1 MKPAKSLL
9 VFLLLAAFLLPG
21 CGKKELDAD
30 TLALAEACD
39 AVCHVRPLAER
50 YQPNAQFPDE
60 PYKRLMECL
69 VTADYR
75 GNLSEEGTDLSHA
88 SSRYIY
94 VLVDKAWL
102 EGFLEDPTGLTLFLD
117 RSDKAYHDHAV
128 FVPHGE
134 NGLQVD
140 EPGQA
145 GLQREKLLRAWGK
158 SHPAAPLENATFP
171 VTWGNLAFDFR
182 APDPLF

>member
-1 MKPAKSLL
+1 MKTACFLL
-9 VFLLLAAFLLPG
+9 TLLLLASLFLPG
-21 CGKKELDAD
+21 CQKKSLDAE

-39 AVCHVRPLAER
+39 AACHVRPLAER

-102 EGFLEDPTGLTLFLD
+102 EDFLEDPTGLLLFLD
-117 RSDKAYHDHAV
+117 RSDKTYHDHAV

-134 NGLQVD
+134 SGLQID
-140 EPGQA
+140 APGKA
-145 GLQREKLLRAWGK
+145 GLAREELLRSWGK
-158 SHPAAPLENATFP
+158 EHPAAPLENATFP

-182 APDPLF
+182 AHDPL

>member
-1 MKPAKSLL
+1 MKTACFLL
-9 VFLLLAAFLLPG
+9 TLLLLASLFLPG
-21 CGKKELDAD
+21 CQKKSLDAE

-39 AVCHVRPLAER
+39 AACHVRPLAER

-94 VLVDKAWL
+94 VLIR
-102 EGFLEDPTGLTLFLD
+102 P
-117 RSDKAYHDHAV
+117 
-128 FVPHGE
+128 
-134 NGLQVD
+134 N
-140 EPGQA
+140 
-145 GLQREKLLRAWGK
+145 
-158 SHPAAPLENATFP
+158 
-171 VTWGNLAFDFR
+171 
-182 APDPLF
+182 DPLTEEEYRTLQEKYALPEEENTEAE